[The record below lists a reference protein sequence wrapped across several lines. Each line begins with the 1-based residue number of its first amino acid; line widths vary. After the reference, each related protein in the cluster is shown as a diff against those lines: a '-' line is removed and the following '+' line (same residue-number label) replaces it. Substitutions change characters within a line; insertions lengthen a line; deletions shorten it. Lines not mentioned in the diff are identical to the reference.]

1 MDELRDY
8 IYVVSGALSVGTL
21 LYAWL
26 TGRSKANTGS
36 IAAIDQRLAK
46 AEGALEAVAGQW
58 DTLATS
64 QRDIRD
70 EIGRVHARVDEVAR
84 TSSEV
89 AGQLRQIARGM
100 DLLTKHNLAE
110 HGS

>member
-1 MDELRDY
+1 MSRWKRDPAHCSCR
-8 IYVVSGALSVGTL
+8 ISPQTE
-21 LYAWL
+21 W
-26 TGRSKANTGS
+26 R